1 MWFCAGTREG
11 EPVRMSVRYA
21 CRSQLLNGP
30 LRDTNTGH
38 ASNTVFQR
46 PKEETTRQHVTTAT
60 IVQGV
65 STIGGT
71 ALLERIWDRGA
82 H

>member
-30 LRDTNTGH
+30 LRDTNTGQ
-38 ASNTVFQR
+38 ASGIPFQLDPR
-46 PKEETTRQHVTTAT
+46 RRQRESTTAT

-65 STIGGT
+65 SSLRSV
-71 ALLERIWDRGA
+71 AQLY
-82 H
+82 

>member
-30 LRDTNTGH
+30 LRDTNTGQ
-38 ASNTVFQR
+38 AAGMSFQLDLKR
-46 PKEETTRQHVTTAT
+46 RQRE
-60 IVQGV
+60 
-65 STIGGT
+65 STSPQQ
-71 ALLERIWDRGA
+71 RSCKV
-82 H
+82 